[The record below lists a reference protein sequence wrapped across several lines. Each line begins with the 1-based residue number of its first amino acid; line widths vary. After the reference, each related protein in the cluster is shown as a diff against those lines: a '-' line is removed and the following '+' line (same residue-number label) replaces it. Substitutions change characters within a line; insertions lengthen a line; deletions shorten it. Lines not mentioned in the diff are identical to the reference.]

1 MVEAY
6 EAGAGDVFIHWVD
19 DECQRIRYTYTK
31 LDRFKETEKWYEAY
45 YNDLSEKDAA
55 FLIIAS
61 NDPENLKDV
70 DPEKIS
76 TYNNA
81 YTKTLA
87 AYYERM
93 LNNKVAW
100 CIAAMPTPPSW
111 AKKVFP
117 KDDVDV
123 AMSKLM
129 DKILEASRANE
140 DDPVKAWHDHQEK
153 IDGWLDFLN
162 SGKFKS
168 LRYKNSL
175 GTDFTVELAENHI
188 WYGGADTHYHKAI
201 SSLPIYQLKKSIL
214 HQVDLASM
222 VKLLP
227 ANPPLLLADS

>member
-1 MVEAY
+1 
-6 EAGAGDVFIHWVD
+6 
-19 DECQRIRYTYTK
+19 
-31 LDRFKETEKWYEAY
+31 
-45 YNDLSEKDAA
+45 
-55 FLIIAS
+55 
-61 NDPENLKDV
+61 
-70 DPEKIS
+70 
-76 TYNNA
+76 
-81 YTKTLA
+81 
-87 AYYERM
+87 M